1 MSIKLGIRL
10 ATLLAHVA
18 MSTALVVWLSDDAA
32 ASLPPAFQIVV
43 HN

>member
-1 MSIKLGIRL
+1 MSIKLRIRV

-18 MSTALVVWLSDDAA
+18 MSTALVVWLADDAA
-32 ASLPPAFQIVV
+32 ASLPPVYQIAV